1 MRALPPDNQVMRPH
15 LDERG
20 IVISWLIKIT
30 LFLAVIGIFVFD
42 AGSIV
47 VNIFTLDSAA
57 DDTAIALSLIVDPS
71 TVGLDDNRVFEQAQL
86 LVASDETLAAD
97 ARVIR
102 NGTHLDDQGVV
113 HVKLTRVADTLVVD
127 QFTAL
132 RKWARATAE
141 GSASTN

>member
-1 MRALPPDNQVMRPH
+1 MGFHQ
-15 LDERG
+15 DERG
-20 IVISWLIKIT
+20 IIISWLIKVT
-30 LFLAVIGIFVFD
+30 LFLAVVGVFVFD

-57 DDTAIALSLIVDPS
+57 DDTAIALSLIVDPQQ
-71 TVGLDDNRVFEQAQL
+71 VGLDDSRVFEQAQL
-86 LVASDETLAAD
+86 LVASDETLASD
-97 ARVIR
+97 ARVVR

-113 HVKLTRVADTLVVD
+113 HVKLVRVADTLVVE

-132 RKWARATAE
+132 KKWARATAE

>member
-1 MRALPPDNQVMRPH
+1 MMRVHEDQ
-15 LDERG
+15 RG
-20 IVISWLIKIT
+20 IVISWLVKVT
-30 LFLAVIGIFVFD
+30 LFLAVVGVFVFD

-57 DDTAIALSLIVDPS
+57 DDTAIALSLIVDPR
-71 TVGLDDNRVFEQAQL
+71 TVGLDDRRVFEQSQL
-86 LVASDETLAAD
+86 LVASDETLASD
-97 ARVIR
+97 ARVIE

-113 HVKLTRVADTLVVD
+113 HVKLVRVADTLVVD

-132 RKWARATAE
+132 KKWARATAE